1 MANIHPNDYNFDVE
15 DDDVDED
22 PFDHLEMHEEL
33 GGAIGI
39 LKEII
44 AERDGV
50 DLDALTEYYSDDSE
64 DGIENEETKTENNSI
79 YKSKTFVP

>member
-1 MANIHPNDYNFDVE
+1 MANIHPNDFNFDVDE
-15 DDDVDED
+15 DEED

-50 DLDALTEYYSDDSE
+50 DLDELADYYSDDSGDE
-64 DGIENEETKTENNSI
+64 LDSEETKSEKNPI
-79 YKSKTFVP
+79 HKAKTFVS

>member
-15 DDDVDED
+15 EDEED

-44 AERDGV
+44 AERDGLNLD
-50 DLDALTEYYSDDSE
+50 DLADYYSEDSG
-64 DGIENEETKTENNSI
+64 DENETEETKSENNAI
-79 YKSKTFVP
+79 HKSKTFVA